1 MAADQELELLRE
13 CLGAVVPA
21 RLRKVALA
29 QVPGRR
35 ALPVP
40 VYILVPTPARED
52 DSAEGTLVNF
62 SSAAPLSH

>member
-35 ALPVP
+35 ALPVR
-40 VYILVPTPARED
+40 VYMLVPALARED
-52 DSAEGTLVNF
+52 DSCTD
-62 SSAAPLSH
+62 